1 MTTDARVFRLGIDI
15 GGTFTDFVLVD
26 DSTGE
31 VQVEKCLTTQ
41 AEPDQAVFTGIDH
54 LARRNRDLLARM
66 KDVIHATTLVT
77 NVIIERKGSKT
88 GLITTKGFRDILE
101 LRREDRYFLFDM
113 FIRFPA
119 PLVPRHLRVGVD
131 ERVLA
136 DGSELRPLAE
146 SEVREAARLFCKES
160 VGAVAVSF
168 LHSYANTAHEKRVRE
183 ILAEEM
189 PGVPVSLSHEVH
201 PEPREYERTSTT
213 VVDAYVKR
221 VTATYLDELAKGLS
235 KRGFRG
241 KPFMMLSNGGTATIE
256 AAKRF
261 PVQILESGPAAG
273 VEAASF
279 FARLMGI
286 HTLLSFDMG
295 GTTAKLCIV
304 EDSRAG
310 RTREFEVDRV
320 HRFRHGSGIPVS
332 IPVYDLLEL
341 GAGGGSI
348 ARINDLGLLQVGP
361 DSSGATPGPAC
372 YAQGGNDATVTDADL
387 VLGYLN
393 PKFFLG
399 GDMALDEASA
409 RQAIKS
415 KVAEPAGLSPLQAAA
430 GIHELVNEN
439 MAAAARVYVAEKAKA
454 PKDLTLVACGGAGP
468 LHAIGLARKLGCP
481 RVVVPP
487 YSGVLSSFGLLAA
500 PIAFERSRA
509 VRRLL
514 RDLDPA
520 ELERL
525 FAEIDAEIAGLMPAG
540 RGTQQ
545 RRSLQM
551 RYAGQDYALDIDV
564 EGACTAPGAK
574 EKWQKEYAA
583 AYEKFYGRVDD
594 NNPVEVAAVRLNVM
608 EPPPAP
614 QLRRPPATVDAKPKA
629 ERRAYQPER
638 GDFETVPVYD
648 RYALR
653 AGQAIAGPAIVEER
667 ESTTVL
673 HHGDCLTVD
682 ANGCLL
688 IEVALPKFDS
698 RDEGVAVPQMAGG

>member
-1 MTTDARVFRLGIDI
+1 MRLGIDI
-15 GGTFTDFVLVD
+15 GGTFTDFVLID
-26 DSTGE
+26 DASGE
-31 VQVEKCLTTQ
+31 VHVEKCLTTPAQ
-41 AEPDQAVFTGIDH
+41 PDEAVFTGIDR
-54 LARRNRDLLARM
+54 LTESNRSLLARM
-66 KDVIHATTLVT
+66 TDVIHATTLVT

-119 PLVPRHLRVGVD
+119 PLVPRRLRIGVD

-136 DGSELRPLAE
+136 DGAERTPLAE
-146 SEVREAARLFCKES
+146 DEVREAARLFRQEN

-168 LHSYANTAHEKRVRE
+168 LHSYANPAHEKRVRE
-183 ILAEEM
+183 ILAEEL

-221 VTATYLDELAKGLS
+221 VTASYLDELAKGIG

-241 KPFMMLSNGGTATIE
+241 KPYMMLSNGGTATID

-304 EDSRAG
+304 EDGRAG

-348 ARINDLGLLQVGP
+348 ARINHLGLLQVGP
-361 DSSGATPGPAC
+361 ESAGASPGPAC
-372 YAQGGNDATVTDADL
+372 YAQGGTEATVTDADL
-387 VLGYLN
+387 ALGYLN

-399 GDMALDEASA
+399 GEMALDEIRA
-409 RQAIKS
+409 RHAIGTQ
-415 KVAEPAGLSPLQAAA
+415 VAEPAGLTPLQAAA
-430 GIHELVNEN
+430 GIHELVNET

-514 RDLDPA
+514 RELDAA

-525 FAEIDAEIAGLMPAG
+525 FAELDAEIAELMPPG
-540 RGTQQ
+540 RGAQH

-564 EGACTAPGAK
+564 EGACTARGAK
-574 EKWQKEYAA
+574 ARWEKEYAA
-583 AYEKFYGRVDD
+583 AYERFYGRVDD
-594 NNPVEVAAVRLNVM
+594 NNPVEVAAVRLSVM
-608 EPPPAP
+608 QPPPAP
-614 QLRRPPATVDAKPKA
+614 RLRRPQAATDATPKA
-629 ERRAYQPER
+629 ERAAYQPER
-638 GDFETVPVYD
+638 ADFETVPVYD

-653 AGQAIAGPAIVEER
+653 VGQAIAGPAIVEER

-673 HHGDCLTVD
+673 HRGDRLTVD
-682 ANGCLL
+682 VNGCLL
-688 IEVALPKFDS
+688 IEVALPKFES
-698 RDEGVAVPQMAGG
+698 RDEGVAVSRTSGG

>member
-1 MTTDARVFRLGIDI
+1 MSADSRPFRLGIDI
-15 GGTFTDFVLVD
+15 GGTFTDFVLID
-26 DSTGE
+26 DSSGE
-31 VQVEKCLTTQ
+31 VQVEKCLTTP
-41 AEPDQAVFTGIDH
+41 AEPDRAVFTGIDR
-54 LARRNRDLLARM
+54 LSKRNPDLMARM

-88 GLITTKGFRDILE
+88 GLITTRGFRDILE
-101 LRREDRYFLFDM
+101 LRREDRYFVFDM
-113 FIRFPA
+113 FIRFPP
-119 PLVPRHLRVGVD
+119 PLVPRHLRIGVT

-136 DGSELRPLAE
+136 DGSELTPLAE
-146 SEVREAARLFCKES
+146 QEVREAARLFRAEG

-168 LHSYANTAHEKRVRE
+168 LHAYANPAHEKRVRE

-189 PGVPVSLSHEVH
+189 PGAPVSLSHEVH
-201 PEPREYERTSTT
+201 PEPKEYERTSTT

-221 VTATYLDELAKGLS
+221 TTATYLEEFAKGIGE
-235 KRGFRG
+235 RGFRG
-241 KPFMMLSNGGTATIE
+241 RPFVMLSNGGTATIE

-304 EDSRAG
+304 EGSRAG

-320 HRFRHGSGIPVS
+320 HRFRRGSGIPVS
-332 IPVYDLLEL
+332 IPVYDLLEM

-361 DSSGATPGPAC
+361 ESAGAIPGPAC
-372 YAQGGNDATVTDADL
+372 YAQGGSDATVTDADL

-399 GDMALDEASA
+399 GEMALDEERA
-409 RQAIKS
+409 RQAIRGR
-415 KVAEPAGLSPLQAAA
+415 VAEPARLSPLQAAA
-430 GIHELVNEN
+430 GIHELVNET
-439 MAAAARVYVAEKAKA
+439 MAAAARMYVTEKAKA

-481 RVVVPP
+481 RVMIPP
-487 YSGVLSSFGLLAA
+487 YSGVLSSLGLLAA

-514 RDLDPA
+514 RELDPA
-520 ELERL
+520 DLERMFGEL
-525 FAEIDAEIAGLMPAG
+525 DAEIAELMPPG
-540 RGTQQ
+540 RGTRQ
-545 RRSLQM
+545 RRSLEM
-551 RYAGQDYALDIDV
+551 RYAGQDYALEIDI
-564 EGACTAPGAK
+564 EGACTTAGAK
-574 EKWQKEYAA
+574 EQWQRDYYA

-594 NNPVEVAAVRLNVM
+594 GNPVEVAAVRLNVM
-608 EPPPAP
+608 QPTPVP
-614 QLRRPPATVDAKPKA
+614 QLRRPAAAVDAKPKA
-629 ERRAYQPER
+629 TRAAYQPER
-638 GDFETVPVYD
+638 ADYEPVPVYD

-653 AGQAIAGPAIVEER
+653 AGQMIDGPAIVEER

-673 HHGDCLTVD
+673 HRGDRLTVD

-688 IEVALPKFDS
+688 IDVALPKFDS
-698 RDEGVAVPQMAGG
+698 P

>member
-1 MTTDARVFRLGIDI
+1 MTADAHGFRLGIDI
-15 GGTFTDFVLVD
+15 GGTFTDFVLID
-26 DSTGE
+26 DSSGE
-31 VQVEKCLTTQ
+31 VQVEKCLTTP
-41 AEPDQAVFTGIDH
+41 AEPDRAVFTGIDR
-54 LARRNRDLLARM
+54 LSQRNPDLMARM

-88 GLITTKGFRDILE
+88 GLITTRGFRDILE
-101 LRREDRYFLFDM
+101 LRREDRYFVFDM

-119 PLVPRHLRVGVD
+119 PLVPRHLRIGVT

-136 DGSELRPLAE
+136 NGSELAPLAE
-146 SEVREAARLFCKES
+146 PEVREAARLFRAEG

-168 LHSYANTAHEKRVRE
+168 LHAYANPAHEKRVRD

-201 PEPREYERTSTT
+201 PEPKEYERTSTT

-221 VTATYLDELAKGLS
+221 TTATYLEEFAKGIS

-241 KPFMMLSNGGTATIE
+241 RPFVMLSNGGTATIE

-304 EDSRAG
+304 EGGRAG

-320 HRFRHGSGIPVS
+320 HRFRRGSGIPVS
-332 IPVYDLLEL
+332 IPVYDLLEM

-361 DSSGATPGPAC
+361 ESASANPGPAC
-372 YAQGGNDATVTDADL
+372 YAQGGTEPTVTDADL

-399 GDMALDEASA
+399 GEMALDESQSH
-409 RQAIKS
+409 QAIS
-415 KVAEPAGLSPLQAAA
+415 RKVAEPAGLSPLQAAA
-430 GIHELVNEN
+430 GIHELVNET
-439 MAAAARVYVAEKAKA
+439 MAAAARMYITEKAKA
-454 PKDLTLVACGGAGP
+454 PKDFTLVACGGAGP

-481 RVVVPP
+481 RVMIPP
-487 YSGVLSSFGLLAA
+487 YSGVLSSLGLLAA

-514 RDLDPA
+514 REIDPA
-520 ELERL
+520 DLERL
-525 FAEIDAEIAGLMPAG
+525 FGELEAEITGLMPAG
-540 RGTQQ
+540 RGTRQ
-545 RRSLQM
+545 RRSLEM
-551 RYAGQDYALDIDV
+551 RYAGQDYALEIDV
-564 EGACTAPGAK
+564 EGACTVAGAK
-574 EKWQKEYAA
+574 EKWQRDYYA

-594 NNPVEVAAVRLNVM
+594 DNPVEVAAVRLNVM
-608 EPPPAP
+608 QPTPVP
-614 QLRRPPATVDAKPKA
+614 QLRRPAAEVDARPKA
-629 ERRAYQPER
+629 TRAAYQPER
-638 GDFETVPVYD
+638 ADYETVPVFD

-653 AGQAIAGPAIVEER
+653 AGQIIDGPAIVEER

-673 HHGDCLTVD
+673 HRGDRLAVD

-688 IEVALPKFDS
+688 IDVALPKFD
-698 RDEGVAVPQMAGG
+698 GP

>member
-1 MTTDARVFRLGIDI
+1 MRLGVDI
-15 GGTFTDFVLVD
+15 GGTFTDFVLID
-26 DSTGE
+26 DTTGE
-31 VQVEKCLTTQ
+31 VQVEKCLTTPAQ
-41 AEPDQAVFTGIDH
+41 PDQAVFTGIER
-54 LARRNRDLLARM
+54 LARRNPNLLAGM
-66 KDVIHATTLVT
+66 TDVIHATTLVT

-119 PLVPRHLRVGVD
+119 PLVPRSLRMGVA

-136 DGSELRPLAE
+136 DGSVRTPLDE
-146 SEVREAARLFCKES
+146 GEVRGAARHFRERG

-168 LHSYANTAHEKRVRE
+168 LHAYANSAHEKRVAE
-183 ILAEEM
+183 ILAEEL

-201 PEPREYERTSTT
+201 PEPKEYERTSTT

-221 VTATYLDELAKGLS
+221 TAATYLDELVKGIRS
-235 KRGFRG
+235 RGFRG
-241 KPFMMLSNGGTATIE
+241 RPFMMLSNGGTATIE

-279 FARLMGI
+279 FARLMGMRN
-286 HTLLSFDMG
+286 LLSFDMG

-304 EDSRAG
+304 EDGRAG

-361 DSSGATPGPAC
+361 DSAGANPGPAC
-372 YAQGGNDATVTDADL
+372 YGRGGAEATVTDADL

-393 PKFFLG
+393 AKFFLG
-399 GDMALDEASA
+399 GEMALDEAPA
-409 RQAIKS
+409 RKAIAS
-415 KVAEPAGLSPLQAAA
+415 KVAEPAKLSPVQAAA
-430 GIHELVNEN
+430 GIHELVNET

-454 PKDLTLVACGGAGP
+454 PKELTLVALGGAGP
-468 LHAIGLARKLGCP
+468 VHAVGLARKLGCP
-481 RVVVPP
+481 RVMVPP
-487 YSGVLSSFGLLAA
+487 YSGVLSSLGLLAA

-509 VRRLL
+509 VRRML
-514 RDLDPA
+514 DVLDPA
-520 ELERL
+520 ALEQLFKELE
-525 FAEIDAEIAGLMPAG
+525 AEIAELMPEG
-540 RGTQQ
+540 RAAQH
-545 RRSLQM
+545 RRSLEI
-551 RYAGQDYALDIDV
+551 RHVGQDYALNIEVD
-564 EGACTAPGAK
+564 GACIAPGAR
-574 EKWQKEYAA
+574 ERWRREFAA

-594 NNPVEVAAVRLNVM
+594 DNPVEIAAVRLNVM
-608 EPPPAP
+608 QPPPAP
-614 QLRRPPATVDAKPKA
+614 KLKRPEATADARPKG
-629 ERRAYQPER
+629 ERKAWQPDRAT
-638 GDFETVPVYD
+638 FEDVPVYD

-653 AGQAIAGPAIVEER
+653 AGQSVEGPAIVEER

-673 HHGDCLTVD
+673 YRGDRLRVEP
-682 ANGCLL
+682 NGCLV
-688 IEVALPKFDS
+688 IEVALPAMQD
-698 RDEGVAVPQMAGG
+698 DEREIAHATQS

>member
-1 MTTDARVFRLGIDI
+1 MRLGIDI
-15 GGTFTDFVLVD
+15 GGTFTDFVLID
-26 DSTGE
+26 DASGE
-31 VQVEKCLTTQ
+31 VHVEKCLTTPAQ
-41 AEPDQAVFTGIDH
+41 PDEAVFSGIDR
-54 LARRNRDLLARM
+54 LTESNRSLLARM

-119 PLVPRHLRVGVD
+119 PLVPRRLRIGVD

-136 DGSELRPLAE
+136 DGSERKPLAE
-146 SEVREAARLFCKES
+146 DEVREAARLFRREN

-168 LHSYANTAHEKRVRE
+168 LHSYANPAHEKRVRE
-183 ILAEEM
+183 ILDEEL

-221 VTATYLDELAKGLS
+221 VTASYLDELAKGIG

-241 KPFMMLSNGGTATIE
+241 KPYMMLSNGGTATID

-304 EDSRAG
+304 EDGRAG

-361 DSSGATPGPAC
+361 ESAGASPGPAC
-372 YAQGGNDATVTDADL
+372 YAQGGTEATVTDADL

-399 GDMALDEASA
+399 GEMALDEIRA
-409 RQAIKS
+409 RHAVGT
-415 KVAEPAGLSPLQAAA
+415 KVAEPAGLSTLQAAA
-430 GIHELVNEN
+430 GIHELVNET

-514 RDLDPA
+514 RELDTA

-525 FAEIDAEIAGLMPAG
+525 FAELDAEIAELMPPG
-540 RGTQQ
+540 RGAQH

-551 RYAGQDYALDIDV
+551 RYAGQDYALDIDL
-564 EGACTAPGAK
+564 EGACTARGAK
-574 EKWQKEYAA
+574 ARWEKEYAA
-583 AYEKFYGRVDD
+583 AYERFYGRVDD
-594 NNPVEVAAVRLNVM
+594 NNPVEVAAVRLSVM
-608 EPPPAP
+608 QPPPAP
-614 QLRRPPATVDAKPKA
+614 RLRRPQAAADATPKA
-629 ERRAYQPER
+629 ERAAYQPER
-638 GDFETVPVYD
+638 ADFETVPVYD

-653 AGQAIAGPAIVEER
+653 VGQAIAGPAIVEER

-673 HHGDCLTVD
+673 HRGDRLTVD

-688 IEVALPKFDS
+688 IEVALPKFES
-698 RDEGVAVPQMAGG
+698 RDEGVAVSRTSGG

>member
-1 MTTDARVFRLGIDI
+1 MRLGIDI
-15 GGTFTDFVLVD
+15 GGTFTDFVLID
-26 DSTGE
+26 DASGE
-31 VQVEKCLTTQ
+31 VHVEKCLTTPAQ
-41 AEPDQAVFTGIDH
+41 PDQAVFSGIDR
-54 LARRNRDLLARM
+54 LAARTPDMMVRM

-88 GLITTKGFRDILE
+88 GLITTRGFRDILE
-101 LRREDRYFLFDM
+101 LRREDRYFVFDM

-119 PLVPRHLRVGVD
+119 PLVPRSLRLGVT

-136 DGSELRPLAE
+136 DGAVLTPLAVD
-146 SEVREAARLFCKES
+146 EVREAAGHFRKQQ

-168 LHSYANTAHEKRVRE
+168 LHSYANPAHEKRVAE

-201 PEPREYERTSTT
+201 PEPKEYERTSTT

-221 VTATYLDELAKGLS
+221 TTATYLEELAKGIGA
-235 KRGFRG
+235 RGFKGR
-241 KPFMMLSNGGTATIE
+241 PFMMLSNGGTATIE

-304 EDSRAG
+304 EDGRAG

-320 HRFRHGSGIPVS
+320 HRFRQGSGIPVS

-348 ARINDLGLLQVGP
+348 ARISDLGLLQVGP
-361 DSSGATPGPAC
+361 DSSGANPGPAC
-372 YAQGGNDATVTDADL
+372 YAQGGREPTVTDADL

-393 PKFFLG
+393 PNFFLG
-399 GDMALDEASA
+399 GEMPLDETRA
-409 RQAIKS
+409 RRAIATR
-415 KVAEPAGLSPLQAAA
+415 VAEPAGLEPVQAAA
-430 GIHELVNEN
+430 GIHELVNET
-439 MAAAARVYVAEKAKA
+439 MAAAARVYIAEKAKA
-454 PKDLTLVACGGAGP
+454 SKDLTLVACGGAGP

-481 RVVVPP
+481 RVIVPP
-487 YSGVLSSFGLLAA
+487 YSGVLSSLGLLAA

-520 ELERL
+520 ALEKIFVEL
-525 FAEIDAEIAGLMPAG
+525 DAEIAQLMPPG
-540 RGTQQ
+540 RDTQH

-564 EGACTAPGAK
+564 EGACTEPGAK
-574 EKWQKEYAA
+574 QSWQKGYAA
-583 AYEKFYGRVDD
+583 AYERFYGRVDD

-608 EPPPAP
+608 QAPPAP
-614 QLRRPPATVDAKPKA
+614 KLRPPGATADAKPKA
-629 ERRAYQPER
+629 QRRAWQPER
-638 GDFETVPVYD
+638 GDFDIVPVYD

-653 AGQAIAGPAIVEER
+653 AGQAIDGPAIIEER

-673 HHGDCLTVD
+673 YRGDRLGVH
-682 ANGCLL
+682 ANGCLV
-688 IEVALPKFDS
+688 IEVAAAKFQDLE
-698 RDEGVAVPQMAGG
+698 RDIENAHQG

>member
-1 MTTDARVFRLGIDI
+1 
-15 GGTFTDFVLVD
+15 
-26 DSTGE
+26 
-31 VQVEKCLTTQ
+31 
-41 AEPDQAVFTGIDH
+41 
-54 LARRNRDLLARM
+54 
-66 KDVIHATTLVT
+66 
-77 NVIIERKGSKT
+77 
-88 GLITTKGFRDILE
+88 
-101 LRREDRYFLFDM
+101 
-113 FIRFPA
+113 
-119 PLVPRHLRVGVD
+119 
-131 ERVLA
+131 
-136 DGSELRPLAE
+136 
-146 SEVREAARLFCKES
+146 
-160 VGAVAVSF
+160 
-168 LHSYANTAHEKRVRE
+168 
-183 ILAEEM
+183 
-189 PGVPVSLSHEVH
+189 
-201 PEPREYERTSTT
+201 
-213 VVDAYVKR
+213 
-221 VTATYLDELAKGLS
+221 
-235 KRGFRG
+235 
-241 KPFMMLSNGGTATIE
+241 MMLSNGGTATID

-304 EDSRAG
+304 EDGRAG

-348 ARINDLGLLQVGP
+348 ARINHLGLLQVGP
-361 DSSGATPGPAC
+361 ESAGASPGPAC
-372 YAQGGNDATVTDADL
+372 YAQGGTEATVTDADL
-387 VLGYLN
+387 ALGYLN

-399 GDMALDEASA
+399 GEMALDEIRA
-409 RQAIKS
+409 RHAIGTQ
-415 KVAEPAGLSPLQAAA
+415 VAEPAGLTPLQAAA
-430 GIHELVNEN
+430 GIHELVNET

-514 RDLDPA
+514 RELDAA

-525 FAEIDAEIAGLMPAG
+525 FAELDAEIAELMPPG
-540 RGTQQ
+540 RGAQH

-564 EGACTAPGAK
+564 EGACTARGAK
-574 EKWQKEYAA
+574 ARWEKEYAA
-583 AYEKFYGRVDD
+583 AYERFYGRVDD
-594 NNPVEVAAVRLNVM
+594 NNPVEVAAVRLSVM
-608 EPPPAP
+608 QPPPAP
-614 QLRRPPATVDAKPKA
+614 RLRRPQAAADATPKA
-629 ERRAYQPER
+629 ERAAYQPER
-638 GDFETVPVYD
+638 ADFETVPVYD

-653 AGQAIAGPAIVEER
+653 VGQAIAGPAIVEER

-673 HHGDCLTVD
+673 HRGDRLTVD
-682 ANGCLL
+682 VNGCLL
-688 IEVALPKFDS
+688 IEVALPKFES
-698 RDEGVAVPQMAGG
+698 RDEGVAVSRTSGG

>member
-1 MTTDARVFRLGIDI
+1 MNPVFRLGIDI
-15 GGTFTDFVLVD
+15 GGTFTDFVLID
-26 DSTGE
+26 DASGE
-31 VQVEKCLTTQ
+31 VQVEKCLTTPAQ
-41 AEPDQAVFTGIDH
+41 PDQAVFTGIER
-54 LARRNRDLLARM
+54 LAQRNRDLLPRT

-119 PLVPRHLRVGVD
+119 PLVPRHLRIGVT

-136 DGSELRPLAE
+136 DGEELTALDE
-146 SEVREAARLFCKES
+146 TEVRAAARLFRKEG

-168 LHSYANTAHEKRVRE
+168 LHSYANAAHEKRVAE

-189 PGVPVSLSHEVH
+189 PGTPVSLSHEVH
-201 PEPREYERTSTT
+201 PEPKEYERTSTT

-221 VTATYLDELAKGLS
+221 ITATYLDELAQGIG

-241 KPFMMLSNGGTATIE
+241 RPFMMLSNGGTATIE

-304 EDSRAG
+304 EDGRAG

-361 DSSGATPGPAC
+361 ESSGASPGPAC
-372 YAQGGNDATVTDADL
+372 YGHGGADATVTDADL

-399 GDMALDEASA
+399 GEMALDEARA
-409 RQAIKS
+409 REAITS
-415 KVAEPAGLSPLQAAA
+415 KVAEPAGLGMLQAAA
-430 GIHELVNEN
+430 GIHELVNET

-487 YSGVLSSFGLLAA
+487 YSGVLSSFGMLAA

-514 RDLDPA
+514 HELDPQVLEGLFS
-520 ELERL
+520 ELE
-525 FAEIDAEIAGLMPAG
+525 AEIGALMPQG
-540 RGTQQ
+540 RDTQQ
-545 RRSLQM
+545 RRSLEM
-551 RYAGQDYALDIDV
+551 RHAGQDYALEIEL
-564 EGACTAPGAK
+564 EGACSAPGAK
-574 EKWQKEYAA
+574 EKWRRDFAA

-594 NNPVEVAAVRLNVM
+594 NNPVEIAAVRLNVM
-608 EPPPAP
+608 QPPPVP
-614 QLRRPPATVDAKPKA
+614 RLQRPPAAADARPKA
-629 ERRAYQPER
+629 ERAAWQPER
-638 GDFETVPVYD
+638 ADFETVPVYD

-673 HHGDCLTVD
+673 HRGDRLTVD

-688 IEVALPKFDS
+688 IDVALPRQERLDL
-698 RDEGVAVPQMAGG
+698 GVEHAYQS